1 MQWVDFLPPILGT
14 IWPSLRSVFRYLT
27 GSKPRLSCCYSDH
40 QDFLWDSAIPGEGEK
55 DRHCGFR
62 WESSSD
68 IFSSGRQESV
78 RQGAFHS
85 SEEGRGAET
94 TMRPLRPTGRH

>member
-40 QDFLWDSAIPGEGEK
+40 QAFLWDSAIPGEGERTGTVVFVGSRVQTSFPL
-55 DRHCGFR
+55 D
-62 WESSSD
+62 
-68 IFSSGRQESV
+68 GRK
-78 RQGAFHS
+78 A
-85 SEEGRGAET
+85 
-94 TMRPLRPTGRH
+94 